1 MLRGLLGLAVVLAA
15 VGCARAPVALA
26 PPRALDETVVL
37 LPGAD
42 GKTGTLVV
50 THGGHQ
56 QTLDSAYATAS
67 VKEAGALQRSQSDAT
82 AVREAFAPALSAQPP
97 RPVTFVLY
105 FLGDSDNFTPDSTV
119 ELQKIFPEIAQHPA
133 PEIVVVGHTDRIG
146 TIPYNDALSL
156 RRAERVRNDLVQLGI
171 QRDRITIAGRGERE
185 PIVATEDEVVE
196 PRNRRVEITVR

>member
-1 MLRGLLGLAVVLAA
+1 MRRGLLGLALLLLAA
-15 VGCARAPVALA
+15 GCAQTVRVAS
-26 PPRALDETVVL
+26 PTHDEEVVL

-42 GKTGTLVV
+42 GKTGALVV
-50 THGGHQ
+50 THAGHQ
-56 QTLDSAYATAS
+56 RTLDSAYATAR
-67 VKEAGALQRSQSDAT
+67 VKDPGGFARGQADAT

-105 FLGDSDNFTPDSTV
+105 FLGDSDNLTPESTV
-119 ELQKIFPEIAQHPA
+119 ELQKILPEIAKHPA
-133 PEIVVVGHTDRIG
+133 PEIVVVGHTDRVG

-156 RRAERVRNDLVQLGI
+156 RRAERVRSDLVQLGI

-185 PIVATEDEVVE
+185 PIVPTEDEVVE

>member
-1 MLRGLLGLAVVLAA
+1 MRRGWLGLALLFVAA
-15 VGCARAPVALA
+15 GCAQTVRVA
-26 PPRALDETVVL
+26 PPTHDEEVVL
-37 LPGAD
+37 LPGSD
-42 GKTGTLVV
+42 GKTGALVV
-50 THGGHQ
+50 THAGQQ
-56 QTLDSAYATAS
+56 QTLDSAYATAR
-67 VKEAGALQRSQSDAT
+67 VKDPGEIARSQSDAT

-105 FLGDSDNFTPDSTV
+105 FLGDSDNFTPESTV
-119 ELQKIFPEIAQHPA
+119 ELQKIFPEIANHPA
-133 PEIVVVGHTDRIG
+133 PEIVVVGHTDRVG
-146 TIPYNDALSL
+146 TIAYNDALSL